1 MPIYPVKNL
10 KTGEEKELHLSIQ
23 GYSDWRKDNPEWDKD
38 WSKGCGSVSK
48 YSRTALNSDAI
59 CSDTMPFHTDPDKE
73 NSNNPLFKK
82 ARAEKRELEAHMKS
96 KGGHGKFVQP
106 DSSQVFKKGN

>member
-23 GYSDWRKDNPEWDKD
+23 GYADWREANPEWDKD
-38 WSKGCGSVSK
+38 WSKGVARTSK
-48 YSRTALNSDAI
+48 YSRSALNADAI

-73 NSNNPLFKK
+73 NPNNPLFRK
-82 ARAEKRELEAHMKS
+82 AKDEGKQIQAEMRS
-96 KGGHGKFVQP
+96 KGIKGKAVM
-106 DSSQVFKKGN
+106 GMN